1 MAISTNLIKSFQLS
15 ALTTALALAGCGG
28 GGGNDT
34 LPPPSNPGQ
43 SNGGTT
49 TPTTNVKDVDSITIT
64 KSFDTFILKQDEK
77 FTIIAN
83 ALKSGKPV
91 EGVIV
96 DATIPDPAT
105 SGIYV
110 ITPTP
115 ITTNANGEAA
125 IELQIKDLAKATAY
139 LKANSDKLSI
149 SVKPT
154 NTKQAITNG
163 TISLTGAAPSI
174 STEITNVIN
183 DARSLMLSPSNANF
197 KLEVGT
203 QITVSAFVADSKGG
217 ALKNVPVTF
226 DLSNL
231 PSLGIY
237 NLSGST
243 VNTDD
248 RGIATITL
256 QVMSLDKREDLKNG
270 FQVDAFID
278 RDIDLKASNRP
289 TFKGVDNLDTNSGS
303 VTAESLVNSIILTPN
318 VDSIPL
324 TTGSTFTLTVTT
336 NDKDNKPIGNAPIA
350 FTYPTLAE
358 YGLTVA
364 NSSATTNGSGQ
375 ATVTFTVNSLT
386 TAQKAKLIEGFTVN
400 ASSNGKFAQASLTAK
415 NETAESLVNSISL
428 TPSVDTI
435 SLAPNAQFSITAT
448 TLGKDGKPVSN
459 APVAFSYPTLADYG
473 LTIAN
478 SSTNTNGSGQAVMTF
493 AVNASLTTAQKAK
506 LAEGFTVNASS
517 NAKTATAVT
526 LKAIKVATVADIA
539 KVSFFTNKDLTTNT
553 GDIIN
558 VTAQVRDTNNV
569 SLANMPV
576 SFTLLDSATATGIT
590 NTTPQAITDA
600 NGEAVLTL
608 KVGTLTPDQK
618 YYLQT
623 SGLSFKATAGAI
635 TSSTVTLRTQEAIT
649 ANSVNTLLLTSD
661 SAIQLAVGS
670 KVKVTALAMDKN
682 GAVVP
687 NAQVSFKVP
696 TDSGLVNNTGAVVNT
711 NANGEAT
718 IEVEIKELAK
728 ATTALQ
734 NGLVVTAQS
743 GVSVGTTT
751 VRSATSN
758 ANTEAYKLFVSPSK
772 QTLTTANDS
781 STLTIRVTDVN
792 GGIKAGIPVQLQMVD
807 GIDKGLS
814 FNKTSQLTT
823 DANGL
828 VIVDL
833 VQSDIGLASKLDH
846 TGKIK
851 VIVNDGVYKQQEQE
865 LVFKITGTKVSNPTA
880 SKTSVNDSETV
891 ILSGKL
897 VTGQVVNG
905 VETPIANT
913 ELELFNSADPSTVLA
928 TISTDTVGQYTLNK
942 IVSELGSTDNNGKL
956 NLSLRVRDTAL
967 STYQVFNDIYTLTK
981 VNSANI
987 AMVVYN
993 TTSVIKGDEAINNE
1007 VSVTDSHA
1015 VTLNVPKAIITS
1027 ANFNNAVSPVIYV
1040 STTKGTLIQGTQTGT
1055 RIAVPVIIDSAGDWK
1070 AQLTI
1075 NSNVAGSATIKFET
1089 DKAIELKTDN
1099 VTFIS
1104 KDVRKLFLN
1113 PNISIVNTNGEAK
1126 ITATVK
1132 DGDDRPIRNAIVE
1145 FSLIKDASGGRISS
1159 SYALTDDSGLATIS
1173 YFSGKIPTQT
1183 NGVTIRSTVKN
1194 VRIGNTNELVIS
1206 PQTTDTSL
1214 TVQNQASYIGV
1225 SLADKLDA
1233 TLNDPVYY
1241 FRDGSLYVVNSLGK
1255 PAVNQPVSIA
1265 ISPDYYRGG
1274 EFTVLTNSSGTQYW
1288 ALQYYR
1294 NFTDSSL
1301 MKIDTTSLRYA
1312 TNLDEITC
1320 QSEDINNNGILDISE
1335 DVNNN
1340 GILDISEDVNNNGIL
1355 DISEDV
1361 NNNGKLD
1368 PFNPVT
1374 LLSRD
1379 GTPVAL
1385 SGDGTATLV
1394 TDNTGKLDF
1403 KLRYPKDTASWFTA
1417 KLTVSTKVDGT
1428 ESRNQLQRIEF
1439 PVLVSDVTDFTIRP
1453 NWKSPFAYANV
1464 IKINN
1469 DGKCVAPLP

>member
-49 TPTTNVKDVDSITIT
+49 TPTTNVKDVDSMTIT
-64 KSFDTFILKQDEK
+64 KSFNTFILKQDEK

-96 DATIPDPAT
+96 DAIIPDPAT

-139 LKANSDKLSI
+139 LKASSDKLSI

-154 NTKQAITNG
+154 NSKQAIPNG
-163 TISLTGAAPSI
+163 TISLTGAAPATS
-174 STEITNVIN
+174 SEITNVIN

-217 ALKNVPVTF
+217 ALKNIPVTF

-289 TFKGVDNLDTNSGS
+289 TFKGVDNLDTNTGS

-324 TTGSTFTLTVTT
+324 AIGSTFTLTVTT
-336 NDKDNKPIGNAPIA
+336 NDKDNKPISNAPIA

-478 SSTNTNGSGQAVMTF
+478 SSTNTNDSGQAVMTF

-539 KVSFFTNKDLTTNT
+539 KVSLVTNKNTLTTNT
-553 GDIIN
+553 GDTIN
-558 VTAQVRDTNNV
+558 VTAQVRDANNV
-569 SLANMPV
+569 GLANMPV
-576 SFTLLDSATATGIT
+576 SFTLLDETTATGIT
-590 NTTPQAITDA
+590 NTTPLQATTNAD
-600 NGEAVLTL
+600 GEAVLTL
-608 KVGTLTPDQK
+608 KVGALTPDQK

-670 KVKVTALAMDKN
+670 KVKVTALAIDKN
-682 GAVVP
+682 GAVVT

-718 IEVEIKELAK
+718 IEVEIKDIAK

-758 ANTEAYKLFVSPSK
+758 ANTQAYKLFVSPSK
-772 QTLTTANDS
+772 TILRTATDT
-781 STLTIRVTDVN
+781 STLGIKVTDTN
-792 GGIKAGIPVQLQMVD
+792 GGIKAGVPVQLQILE
-807 GIDKGLS
+807 GIDKGITFSKASNLV
-814 FNKTSQLTT
+814 T
-823 DANGL
+823 DANGF
-828 VIVDL
+828 VQVDL
-833 VQSDIGLASKLDH
+833 VQSDIGLVSKLDH
-846 TGKIK
+846 SAKVR
-851 VIVNDGVYKQQEQE
+851 VIVNDGVYQQTEQTIDFT
-865 LVFKITGTKVSNPTA
+865 VTGTSIKDGFISKSVITDSLTDTITVSGVA
-880 SKTSVNDSETV
+880 VD
-891 ILSGKL
+891 G
-897 VTGQVVNG
+897 NG
-905 VETPIANT
+905 RPIANQSIQ
-913 ELELFNSADPSTVLA
+913 LLKDGAALTVPMVN
-928 TISTDTVGQYTLNK
+928 TD
-942 IVSELGSTDNNGKL
+942 SNGKFTFTVNSQQL
-956 NLSLRVRDTAL
+956 GAATDSTFDLQARITNANATLTSQPFSLG
-967 STYQVFNDIYTLTK
+967 TLTK
-981 VNSANI
+981 VTATNLSLKVSQN
-987 AMVVYN
+987 N
-993 TTSVIKGDEAINNE
+993 QTAINNE
-1007 VSVTDSHA
+1007 IKVETPTTVTVDLPSTVA
-1015 VTLNVPKAIITS
+1015 DGTII
-1027 ANFNNAVSPVIYV
+1027 YL
-1040 STTKGTLIQGTQTGT
+1040 TTNKGTLG
-1055 RIAVPVIIDSAGDWK
+1055 
-1070 AQLTI
+1070 
-1075 NSNVAGSATIKFET
+1075 
-1089 DKAIELKTDN
+1089 
-1099 VTFIS
+1099 
-1104 KDVRKLFLN
+1104 
-1113 PNISIVNTNGEAK
+1113 TNGETRVSVAAQNGQAVFNNIQSKSPGVATLTVEYNGAK
-1126 ITATVK
+1126 QLEQDITYITDKVAKLLVQVTNTTVSVNGETK
-1132 DGDDRPIRNAIVE
+1132 VIASVRDINDAPVKNALVE
-1145 FSLIKDASGGRISS
+1145 FSTVEDASSGKLSSGTALTDASGN
-1159 SYALTDDSGLATIS
+1159 AVVS
-1173 YFSGKIPTQT
+1173 YFAGKNATPV
-1183 NGVTIRSTVKN
+1183 NGVKISTAVKS
-1194 VRIGNTNELVIS
+1194 VKLGNSYLPVTGVQ
-1206 PQTTDTSL
+1206 PQTTTF
-1214 TVQNQASYIGV
+1214 TVQNLSAWIGFAF
-1225 SLADKLDA
+1225 ADKVAPTAD
-1233 TLNDPVYY
+1233 NIYY
-1241 FRDGSLYVVNSLGK
+1241 IRAGSIFINNSIGQ
-1255 PAVNQPVSIA
+1255 PAVNQEVSISIVPKTYGVGLWKFIAKVPGVAA
-1265 ISPDYYRGG
+1265 IPEVKDPTTGAITTVGKDAIPEQPAKWIRQSFMGGSTINGFFSCLSEDFNKNATLDSGEDYNGDG
-1274 EFTVLTNSSGTQYW
+1274 WLTPINPITVLAPNGTQI
-1288 ALQYYR
+1288 LSTQTVK
-1294 NFTDSSL
+1294 TD
-1301 MKIDTTSLRYA
+1301 A
-1312 TNLDEITC
+1312 
-1320 QSEDINNNGILDISE
+1320 
-1335 DVNNN
+1335 
-1340 GILDISEDVNNNGIL
+1340 
-1355 DISEDV
+1355 
-1361 NNNGKLD
+1361 
-1368 PFNPVT
+1368 
-1374 LLSRD
+1374 
-1379 GTPVAL
+1379 
-1385 SGDGTATLV
+1385 
-1394 TDNTGKLDF
+1394 TGKLDF
-1403 KLRYPKDTASWFTA
+1403 SIRYAKEYAQWLTA
-1417 KLTVSTKVDGT
+1417 TVRVTTKVDG
-1428 ESRNQLQRIEF
+1428 SEF
-1439 PVLVSDVTDFTIRP
+1439 SQERDISLPVLDDDVITEDNKGIRP
-1453 NWKSPFAYANV
+1453 NTISPFGTLVSSTMLPYCSFSAN
-1464 IKINN
+1464 N
-1469 DGKCVAPLP
+1469 

>member
-34 LPPPSNPGQ
+34 LPPPSKPGQ
-43 SNGGTT
+43 SNGDTT
-49 TPTTNVKDVDSITIT
+49 TPTTNVKDVDSMTIT

-96 DATIPDPAT
+96 DAIIPDPAT

-154 NTKQAITNG
+154 NSKQAITNG
-163 TISLTGAAPSI
+163 TISLTGAAPAT

-203 QITVSAFVADSKGG
+203 QITVSAFVTDSKGG

-289 TFKGVDNLDTNSGS
+289 TFKGVDNLDTNTGS

-324 TTGSTFTLTVTT
+324 TIGSTFTLTVTT

-435 SLAPNAQFSITAT
+435 SLTPNAQFSVTAT
-448 TLGKDGKPVSN
+448 TLGKDGKPVTN

-539 KVSFFTNKDLTTNT
+539 EVSLVTNVTSLTTNV
-553 GDIIN
+553 GDTIN
-558 VTAQVRDTNNV
+558 VTAQVRDANNV

-576 SFTLLDSATATGIT
+576 SFTLLDAAAATGIT
-590 NTTPQAITDA
+590 NTTPLQVTTNA

-608 KVGTLTPDQK
+608 KVGALTPDQK

-635 TSSTVTLRTQEAIT
+635 TSSTVTLRTQGAIT

-661 SAIQLAVGS
+661 SAIQLAFGS

-758 ANTEAYKLFVSPSK
+758 ANTPAYQFFVNKSK
-772 QTLTTANDS
+772 DSLTTGSDEM
-781 STLTIRVTDVN
+781 TLTIHVTDTK
-792 GGIKAGIPVQLQMVD
+792 GGIKANVPVYLQILDNGVSY
-807 GIDKGLS
+807 GLS
-814 FNKTSQLTT
+814 FDKTSSLTT
-823 DANGL
+823 DSSGNVVVTL
-828 VIVDL
+828 K
-833 VQSDIGLASKLDH
+833 QSDIGLLSRLNHDAKV
-846 TGKIK
+846 K
-851 VIVNDGVYKQQEQE
+851 VIVNDGNYQAEEQT
-865 LVFKITGTKVSNPTA
+865 LDIAVSGTVIQNATASQTSVLPTDNVTLTGTLLDGTQKA
-880 SKTSVNDSETV
+880 
-891 ILSGKL
+891 
-897 VTGQVVNG
+897 
-905 VETPIANT
+905 IANT
-913 ELELFNSADPSTVLA
+913 TIELFNENDPTTVVATAVTNAAGTYSITKTVSQLGADVGSKINLA
-928 TISTDTVGQYTLNK
+928 VR
-942 IVSELGSTDNNGKL
+942 VSNQANPAS
-956 NLSLRVRDTAL
+956 
-967 STYQVFNDIYTLTK
+967 YQVFSNLYTLTK
-981 VNSANI
+981 LTP
-987 AMVVYN
+987 N
-993 TTSVIKGDEAINNE
+993 TTTITVSQNGGNTVGNEAL
-1007 VSVTDSHA
+1007 VDQPYT
-1015 VTLNVPKAIITS
+1015 ITV
-1027 ANFNNAVSPVIYV
+1027 NAPTVADNTKVYL
-1040 STTKGTLIQGTQTGT
+1040 STTKGQLTVSGQTGT
-1055 RIAVPVIIDSAGDWK
+1055 RIPAVVTGGK
-1070 AQLTI
+1070 AVFSITSGTPGNAVLTVEDEQAKPLL
-1075 NSNVAGSATIKFET
+1075 S
-1089 DKAIELKTDN
+1089 DN
-1099 VTFIS
+1099 ISFIS
-1104 KDVRKLFLN
+1104 RNVDKFFLN
-1113 PNISIVNTNGEAK
+1113 SDITIVNTNGEAK
-1126 ITATVK
+1126 VTATVK
-1132 DGDDRPIRNAIVE
+1132 DSLDRPIKNAIVE
-1145 FSLIKDASGGRISS
+1145 FSLVKDASGGRISNA
-1159 SYALTDDSGLATIS
+1159 YVLTDETGLATIR
-1173 YFSGKIPTQT
+1173 YYAGKVPTAVDAVQ
-1183 NGVTIRSTVKN
+1183 IKSDVKA
-1194 VRIGNTNELVIS
+1194 VRVGNTDMLINS
-1206 PQTTDTSL
+1206 PKTATKTL
-1214 TVQNQASYIGV
+1214 TVQNQAASIGV
-1225 SLADKLDA
+1225 SFSDKVASSD
-1233 TLNDPVYY
+1233 DQVYY
-1241 FRDGSLYVVNSLGK
+1241 IMNGSIYVVNSTGK
-1255 PAVNQPVSIA
+1255 PVVNQPVSVSVI
-1265 ISPDYYRGG
+1265 PDYYRGG
-1274 EFTVLTNSSGTQYW
+1274 EFYAARDASGNAVAW
-1288 ALQYYR
+1288 GMRAYR
-1294 NFTDSSL
+1294 DFSKTL
-1301 MKIDTTSLRYA
+1301 GIIPTKIED
-1312 TNLDEITC
+1312 ITC
-1320 QSEDINNNGILDISE
+1320 RAEDLNLNNILDGGE
-1335 DVNNN
+1335 DTNT
-1340 GILDISEDVNNNGIL
+1340 
-1355 DISEDV
+1355 
-1361 NNNGKLD
+1361 NGKLD
-1368 PFNPVT
+1368 PFNPVAI
-1374 LLSRD
+1374 LGGD
-1379 GTPVAL
+1379 GSVLTQ
-1385 SGDGTATLV
+1385 DGTATLT
-1394 TDNTGKLDF
+1394 TDATGKLDI
-1403 KLRYPKDTASWFTA
+1403 KLRYAKDTANWFTA
-1417 KLTVSTKVDGT
+1417 NVRVTTKVDGT
-1428 ESRNQLQRIEF
+1428 EYVQQRSKFEF
-1439 PVLVSDVTDFTIRP
+1439 PVLVTDITDFTIRP
-1453 NWKSPFAYANV
+1453 NWRSPFADGAVINPIDSGSGYNV
-1464 IKINN
+1464 CLTPYK
-1469 DGKCVAPLP
+1469 

>member
-34 LPPPSNPGQ
+34 LPPPSKPGQ
-43 SNGGTT
+43 SNGDTT
-49 TPTTNVKDVDSITIT
+49 TPTTNVKDVDSMTIT

-96 DATIPDPAT
+96 DAIIPDPAT

-154 NTKQAITNG
+154 NSKQAITNG
-163 TISLTGAAPSI
+163 TISLTGAAPAT

-203 QITVSAFVADSKGG
+203 QITVSAFVTDSKGG

-289 TFKGVDNLDTNSGS
+289 TFKGVDNLDTNTGS

-324 TTGSTFTLTVTT
+324 TIGSTFTLTVTT

-435 SLAPNAQFSITAT
+435 SLTPNAQFSVTAT
-448 TLGKDGKPVSN
+448 TLGKDGKPVTN

-539 KVSFFTNKDLTTNT
+539 EVSLVTNVTSLTTNV
-553 GDIIN
+553 GDTIN
-558 VTAQVRDTNNV
+558 VTAQVRDANNV

-576 SFTLLDSATATGIT
+576 SFTLLDAAAATGIT
-590 NTTPQAITDA
+590 NTTPLQATTNA

-608 KVGTLTPDQK
+608 KVGALTPDQK

-649 ANSVNTLLLTSD
+649 ANSVNSLLLTSD

-670 KVKVTALAMDKN
+670 KVKVTALAIDKN

-718 IEVEIKELAK
+718 IEVEIKDLAK

-758 ANTEAYKLFVSPSK
+758 ANTPAYQFFVNKSK
-772 QTLTTANDS
+772 DSLTTGSDEM
-781 STLTIRVTDVN
+781 TLTIHVTDTK
-792 GGIKAGIPVQLQMVD
+792 GGIKADVPVYLQILDNGVSY
-807 GIDKGLS
+807 GLS
-814 FNKTSQLTT
+814 FDKTSSLTT
-823 DANGL
+823 DSSGNVVVTL
-828 VIVDL
+828 K
-833 VQSDIGLASKLDH
+833 QSDIGLLSKLNHDA
-846 TGKIK
+846 KVK
-851 VIVNDGVYKQQEQE
+851 VIVNDGNYQAKEQT
-865 LVFKITGTKVSNPTA
+865 LDIAVSGTVIQNATASQTSVLPTDNVTLTGTLLDGTQKA
-880 SKTSVNDSETV
+880 
-891 ILSGKL
+891 
-897 VTGQVVNG
+897 
-905 VETPIANT
+905 IANT
-913 ELELFNSADPSTVLA
+913 TIELFNENDPTTVIATAVTNAAGAYNVTKAVSQLGADVGSKINLA
-928 TISTDTVGQYTLNK
+928 
-942 IVSELGSTDNNGKL
+942 
-956 NLSLRVRDTAL
+956 VRA
-967 STYQVFNDIYTLTK
+967 SNQASPASYQVFSNLYTLTK
-981 VNSANI
+981 LTP
-987 AMVVYN
+987 N
-993 TTSVIKGDEAINNE
+993 TTTITVSQNGGNTVGNEAL
-1007 VSVTDSHA
+1007 VDQPYT
-1015 VTLNVPKAIITS
+1015 ITV
-1027 ANFNNAVSPVIYV
+1027 NAPTVADNTKVYL
-1040 STTKGTLIQGTQTGT
+1040 STTKGQLTVSGQTGT
-1055 RIAVPVIIDSAGDWK
+1055 RIPAVVTGGK
-1070 AQLTI
+1070 AVFSITSGTPGNAVLTVEDEQAKPLL
-1075 NSNVAGSATIKFET
+1075 S
-1089 DKAIELKTDN
+1089 DN
-1099 VTFIS
+1099 ISFIS
-1104 KDVRKLFLN
+1104 RNVDKFFLN
-1113 PNISIVNTNGEAK
+1113 SDITIVNTNGEAK
-1126 ITATVK
+1126 VTATVK
-1132 DGDDRPIRNAIVE
+1132 DSLDRPIKNAIVE
-1145 FSLIKDASGGRISS
+1145 FSLVKDASGGRISNA
-1159 SYALTDDSGLATIS
+1159 YVLTDETGLATIR
-1173 YFSGKIPTQT
+1173 YYAGKVPTAVDAVQ
-1183 NGVTIRSTVKN
+1183 IKSDVKA
-1194 VRIGNTNELVIS
+1194 VRVGNTDMLINS
-1206 PQTTDTSL
+1206 PKTATKTL
-1214 TVQNQASYIGV
+1214 TVQNQAASIGV
-1225 SLADKLDA
+1225 SFSDKVASSD
-1233 TLNDPVYY
+1233 DQVYY
-1241 FRDGSLYVVNSLGK
+1241 IMNGSIYVVNSTGK
-1255 PAVNQPVSIA
+1255 PVVNQPVSVSVI
-1265 ISPDYYRGG
+1265 PDYYRGG
-1274 EFTVLTNSSGTQYW
+1274 EFYAATDASGNAVAW
-1288 ALQYYR
+1288 GMRAYR
-1294 NFTDSSL
+1294 DFSKTL
-1301 MKIDTTSLRYA
+1301 GIIPTKIED
-1312 TNLDEITC
+1312 ITC
-1320 QSEDINNNGILDISE
+1320 RAEDLNLNNILDGGE
-1335 DVNNN
+1335 DTNT
-1340 GILDISEDVNNNGIL
+1340 
-1355 DISEDV
+1355 
-1361 NNNGKLD
+1361 NGKLD
-1368 PFNPVT
+1368 PFNPVAI
-1374 LLSRD
+1374 LGGD
-1379 GTPVAL
+1379 GSVLTQ
-1385 SGDGTATLV
+1385 DGTATLT
-1394 TDNTGKLDF
+1394 TDATGKLDI
-1403 KLRYPKDTASWFTA
+1403 KLRYAKDTANWFTA
-1417 KLTVSTKVDGT
+1417 NVRVTTKVDGT
-1428 ESRNQLQRIEF
+1428 EYVQQRSKFEF
-1439 PVLVSDVTDFTIRP
+1439 PVLVTDITDFTIRP
-1453 NWKSPFAYANV
+1453 NWRSPFADGAVINPIDSGSGYNV
-1464 IKINN
+1464 CLTPYK
-1469 DGKCVAPLP
+1469 

>member
-34 LPPPSNPGQ
+34 LPPPSKPGQ
-43 SNGGTT
+43 SNGDTT
-49 TPTTNVKDVDSITIT
+49 TPTTNVKDVDSMTIT
-64 KSFDTFILKQDEK
+64 KSFNTFILKQDEK

-96 DATIPDPAT
+96 DAIIPDPAT

-154 NTKQAITNG
+154 NSKQAIPNG
-163 TISLTGAAPSI
+163 TISLTGAAPATS
-174 STEITNVIN
+174 SEITNVIN

-289 TFKGVDNLDTNSGS
+289 TFKGVDNLDTNTGS

-324 TTGSTFTLTVTT
+324 AIGSTFTLTVTT
-336 NDKDNKPIGNAPIA
+336 NDKDNKPISNAPIA

-473 LTIAN
+473 LTIAR
-478 SSTNTNGSGQAVMTF
+478 SSPNTNDSGQAVMTF

-539 KVSFFTNKDLTTNT
+539 KVSLVTNKNTLTTNT
-553 GDIIN
+553 GDTIN
-558 VTAQVRDTNNV
+558 VTAQVRDANNV
-569 SLANMPV
+569 GLANMPV
-576 SFTLLDSATATGIT
+576 SFTLLDAAAATGIT
-590 NTTPQAITDA
+590 NTTPLQATTNAD
-600 NGEAVLTL
+600 GEAVLTL
-608 KVGTLTPDQK
+608 KVGALTPDQK

-661 SAIQLAVGS
+661 SAVQLALGS
-670 KVKVTALAMDKN
+670 KVKVTALAIDKN

-711 NANGEAT
+711 NANGEAI
-718 IEVEIKELAK
+718 IEVEIKDIAK

-751 VRSATSN
+751 VRGASSN
-758 ANTEAYKLFVSPSK
+758 ANTQAYNVFVSQSK
-772 QTLTTANDS
+772 SEMKTSVDKN
-781 STLTIRVTDVN
+781 TLTIRVTDIN
-792 GGIKAGIPVQLQMVD
+792 GGIKPNVPVYLQLLND
-807 GIDKGLS
+807 GTKYGLS
-814 FNKTSQLTT
+814 FDKLSQLITDDKGIVEVNLVQSNVGLISQLDHTADIKIIINDGIYRAEEQTLSIPIKGTNVQDVLSTTTLIDSTKDIPFNVSGRLIDGNGLAIINTPVELLNHSIPTGLTATTNAFGQFTYIGILPKNLTASEGTYNLSARVSTNGITQTFDLLKLVNSTSKDPSYVYENNTTKDLEVNKSQKVTVTLPKSTANSTVYVSSSKGLLSTTPIIDINSPSLASRIPVVTNSNKQAVFYVISNATGVGTLTTEYTDTDTTTIPTNETVSDNITFVSINPTKLTLQSVNTFLRTEGSTDIIATVKDDKDAPVKNAIVTFNNNTDASGGKLSNSIAMT
-823 DANGL
+823 DANGQAKVTYTAGATPTPSNG
-828 VIVDL
+828 VIINATVK
-833 VQSDIGLASKLDH
+833 SI
-846 TGKIK
+846 KI
-851 VIVNDGVYKQQEQE
+851 
-865 LVFKITGTKVSNPTA
+865 
-880 SKTSVNDSETV
+880 
-891 ILSGKL
+891 
-897 VTGQVVNG
+897 NG
-905 VETPIANT
+905 VE
-913 ELELFNSADPSTVLA
+913 
-928 TISTDTVGQYTLNK
+928 DTSRQF
-942 IVSELGSTDNNGKL
+942 
-956 NLSLRVRDTAL
+956 NLSS
-967 STYQVFNDIYTLTK
+967 STN
-981 VNSANI
+981 
-987 AMVVYN
+987 
-993 TTSVIKGDEAINNE
+993 
-1007 VSVTDSHA
+1007 
-1015 VTLNVPKAIITS
+1015 
-1027 ANFNNAVSPVIYV
+1027 
-1040 STTKGTLIQGTQTGT
+1040 
-1055 RIAVPVIIDSAGDWK
+1055 
-1070 AQLTI
+1070 
-1075 NSNVAGSATIKFET
+1075 
-1089 DKAIELKTDN
+1089 
-1099 VTFIS
+1099 
-1104 KDVRKLFLN
+1104 
-1113 PNISIVNTNGEAK
+1113 
-1126 ITATVK
+1126 
-1132 DGDDRPIRNAIVE
+1132 
-1145 FSLIKDASGGRISS
+1145 
-1159 SYALTDDSGLATIS
+1159 
-1173 YFSGKIPTQT
+1173 
-1183 NGVTIRSTVKN
+1183 
-1194 VRIGNTNELVIS
+1194 
-1206 PQTTDTSL
+1206 L
-1214 TVQNQASYIGV
+1214 TVQTNASYIGIAF
-1225 SLADKLDA
+1225 SDKILTSDSN
-1233 TLNDPVYY
+1233 TDPSVYQVYY
-1241 FRDGSLYVVNSLGK
+1241 EKYGSIFVTNSLGQ
-1255 PAVNQPVSIA
+1255 PAVNQPVSLSFI
-1265 ISPDYYRGG
+1265 P
-1274 EFTVLTNSSGTQYW
+1274 TQYYKGYW
-1288 ALQYYR
+1288 TVVTNAQGEKSWGINHYLSASLNPNTNLVEYPTTITKIIYPNGYSYPSQSITLSNIQNGQVTCASEDKNTNNFLDIGEDINGNNSLDPR
-1294 NFTDSSL
+1294 NPLIILSRTNQVLVNNQTLMTDSS
-1301 MKIDTTSLRYA
+1301 
-1312 TNLDEITC
+1312 
-1320 QSEDINNNGILDISE
+1320 
-1335 DVNNN
+1335 
-1340 GILDISEDVNNNGIL
+1340 
-1355 DISEDV
+1355 
-1361 NNNGKLD
+1361 
-1368 PFNPVT
+1368 
-1374 LLSRD
+1374 
-1379 GTPVAL
+1379 
-1385 SGDGTATLV
+1385 
-1394 TDNTGKLDF
+1394 GKLDF
-1403 KLRYPKDTASWFTA
+1403 KIRYPKEYAQWFSGNFAVT
-1417 KLTVSTKVDGT
+1417 TKVDG
-1428 ESRNQLQRIEF
+1428 SNFAQQRFIEDF
-1439 PVLVSDVTDFTIRP
+1439 PALANDVEFGPPAIRP
-1453 NWKSPFAYANV
+1453 NWTSPYGQVGIAKGDTLMNIWGNQYDATQDDCSS
-1464 IKINN
+1464 KY
-1469 DGKCVAPLP
+1469 

>member
-34 LPPPSNPGQ
+34 LPPPSKPGQ
-43 SNGGTT
+43 SNGDTT
-49 TPTTNVKDVDSITIT
+49 TPTTNVKDVDSMTIT
-64 KSFDTFILKQDEK
+64 KSFNTFILKQDEK

-96 DATIPDPAT
+96 DAIIPDPAT

-154 NTKQAITNG
+154 NSKQAITNG
-163 TISLTGAAPSI
+163 TISLTGAAPAT

-226 DLSNL
+226 DLPDL

-270 FQVDAFID
+270 FQVNAFID

-289 TFKGVDNLDTNSGS
+289 TFKGVDNLDTNTGS

-324 TTGSTFTLTVTT
+324 TIGSTFTLTVTT
-336 NDKDNKPIGNAPIA
+336 NDKDNKPISNAPIA

-375 ATVTFTVNSLT
+375 ATVIFTVNSLT

-435 SLAPNAQFSITAT
+435 SLTPNAQFSITAT

-473 LTIAN
+473 LTIA
-478 SSTNTNGSGQAVMTF
+478 SSSPNTNGSGQAVMTF

-526 LKAIKVATVADIA
+526 LKSIKVATVADIA

-553 GDIIN
+553 GDTIN
-558 VTAQVRDTNNV
+558 ITAQVRDANNV

-576 SFTLLDSATATGIT
+576 SFTLLDAAAATGIT
-590 NTTPQAITDA
+590 NTTPLQATTNA

-608 KVGTLTPDQK
+608 KVGALTPDQK

-649 ANSVNTLLLTSD
+649 ANSVNSLLLTSD

-670 KVKVTALAMDKN
+670 KVKVTALAIDKN
-682 GAVVP
+682 GAIVP

-718 IEVEIKELAK
+718 IEVEIKDLAK

-758 ANTEAYKLFVSPSK
+758 ANTPAYQFFVNKSK
-772 QTLTTANDS
+772 DSLTTGSDEM
-781 STLTIRVTDVN
+781 TLTIHVTDTK
-792 GGIKAGIPVQLQMVD
+792 GGIKANVPVYLQILDNGVSY
-807 GIDKGLS
+807 GLS
-814 FNKTSQLTT
+814 FDKTSSLTT
-823 DANGL
+823 DSSGNVVVTL
-828 VIVDL
+828 K
-833 VQSDIGLASKLDH
+833 QSDIGLLSRLNHDAKV
-846 TGKIK
+846 K
-851 VIVNDGVYKQQEQE
+851 VIVNDGNYQAEEQT
-865 LVFKITGTKVSNPTA
+865 LDIAVSGTVIQNATASQTSVLPTDNVTLTGTLLDGTQKA
-880 SKTSVNDSETV
+880 
-891 ILSGKL
+891 
-897 VTGQVVNG
+897 
-905 VETPIANT
+905 IANT
-913 ELELFNSADPSTVLA
+913 TIELFNKDDPTTVIETAVTNAAGTYSVTKTVSQLGADASGKINLA
-928 TISTDTVGQYTLNK
+928 VR
-942 IVSELGSTDNNGKL
+942 VSNQANPAS
-956 NLSLRVRDTAL
+956 
-967 STYQVFNDIYTLTK
+967 YQVFSNLYTLTK
-981 VNSANI
+981 LTP
-987 AMVVYN
+987 N
-993 TTSVIKGDEAINNE
+993 TTTITVSQNGINTVDNEALVDQPYTITVN
-1007 VSVTDSHA
+1007 T
-1015 VTLNVPKAIITS
+1015 PKVAGITK
-1027 ANFNNAVSPVIYV
+1027 VYL
-1040 STTKGTLIQGTQTGT
+1040 STTKGQLTVGSQTGT
-1055 RIAVPVIIDSAGDWK
+1055 RISADVSDGKAVFN
-1070 AQLTI
+1070 LTSGVPG
-1075 NSNVAGSATIKFET
+1075 NAVLTVEDEQAKPLLS
-1089 DKAIELKTDN
+1089 DN
-1099 VTFIS
+1099 ISFIS
-1104 KDVRKLFLN
+1104 RNVDKFFLN
-1113 PNISIVNTNGEAK
+1113 SDITIVNTNGEAK
-1126 ITATVK
+1126 VTATVK
-1132 DGDDRPIRNAIVE
+1132 DSLDRPIKNAIVE
-1145 FSLIKDASGGRISS
+1145 FSLVKDASGGRISNA
-1159 SYALTDDSGLATIS
+1159 YVLTDETGLATIR
-1173 YFSGKIPTQT
+1173 YYAGKVPTAVDAVQ
-1183 NGVTIRSTVKN
+1183 IKSDVKA
-1194 VRIGNTNELVIS
+1194 VRVGNTDMLINS
-1206 PQTTDTSL
+1206 PKTAIKTL
-1214 TVQNQASYIGV
+1214 TVQNQAASIGV
-1225 SLADKLDA
+1225 SFSDKVASSD
-1233 TLNDPVYY
+1233 DEVYY
-1241 FRDGSLYVVNSLGK
+1241 IMNGSIYVVNSTGK
-1255 PAVNQPVSIA
+1255 PVVNQPVSVSVI
-1265 ISPDYYRGG
+1265 PDYYRGG
-1274 EFTVLTNSSGTQYW
+1274 EFYAARDASGNAVAW
-1288 ALQYYR
+1288 GMRAYR
-1294 NFTDSSL
+1294 DFSKTL
-1301 MKIDTTSLRYA
+1301 GIIPTKI
-1312 TNLDEITC
+1312 
-1320 QSEDINNNGILDISE
+1320 EDIICRAEDLNLNNILDVGE
-1335 DVNNN
+1335 DTNT
-1340 GILDISEDVNNNGIL
+1340 
-1355 DISEDV
+1355 
-1361 NNNGKLD
+1361 NGKLD
-1368 PFNPVT
+1368 PFNPVAI
-1374 LLSRD
+1374 LGGD
-1379 GTPVAL
+1379 GSVLTQ
-1385 SGDGTATLV
+1385 DGTATLT
-1394 TDNTGKLDF
+1394 TDATGKLDI
-1403 KLRYPKDTASWFTA
+1403 KLRYAKDTANWFTA
-1417 KLTVSTKVDGT
+1417 NVRVTTKVDGT
-1428 ESRNQLQRIEF
+1428 EYVQQRSKFEF
-1439 PVLVSDVTDFTIRP
+1439 PVLVTDITDFTIRP
-1453 NWKSPFAYANV
+1453 NWRSPFADGAVINPIDSGSGYNV
-1464 IKINN
+1464 CLTPYK
-1469 DGKCVAPLP
+1469 

>member
-154 NTKQAITNG
+154 NSKQAITNG
-163 TISLTGAAPSI
+163 TISLTGAAPAT

-448 TLGKDGKPVSN
+448 TLGKDGRPVSN

-473 LTIAN
+473 LTIA
-478 SSTNTNGSGQAVMTF
+478 SSSPNTNGSGQAVMTF

-517 NAKTATAVT
+517 NDKTATAVT
-526 LKAIKVATVADIA
+526 LKSIKVATVADIA
-539 KVSFFTNKDLTTNT
+539 KVNLVTDKDTLTTNT
-553 GDIIN
+553 GDTIN

-590 NTTPQAITDA
+590 NTTPLQATTDA
-600 NGEAVLTL
+600 NGEAVLTF
-608 KVGTLTPDQK
+608 KVGALTPDQK

-635 TSSTVTLRTQEAIT
+635 TSSTVTLRTQGAIT

-661 SAIQLAVGS
+661 SAIQLAFGS

-711 NANGEAT
+711 NANGEAI
-718 IEVEIKELAK
+718 IEVEIKDLAK

-758 ANTEAYKLFVSPSK
+758 ANTPAYQFFVNKSK
-772 QTLTTANDS
+772 DSLTTGSDEM
-781 STLTIRVTDVN
+781 TLTIHVTDTK
-792 GGIKAGIPVQLQMVD
+792 GGIKANVPVYLQILDNGVSY
-807 GIDKGLS
+807 GLS
-814 FNKTSQLTT
+814 FDKTSSLTT
-823 DANGL
+823 DSSGNVVVTL
-828 VIVDL
+828 K
-833 VQSDIGLASKLDH
+833 QSDIGLLSRLNHDAKV
-846 TGKIK
+846 K
-851 VIVNDGVYKQQEQE
+851 VIVNDGNYQAEEQT
-865 LVFKITGTKVSNPTA
+865 LDIAVSGTVIQNATASQTSVLPTDNVTLTGTLLDGTQKA
-880 SKTSVNDSETV
+880 
-891 ILSGKL
+891 
-897 VTGQVVNG
+897 
-905 VETPIANT
+905 IANT
-913 ELELFNSADPSTVLA
+913 TIELFNENDPTTVVATAVTNAAGTYSITKTVSQLGADVGSKINLA
-928 TISTDTVGQYTLNK
+928 VR
-942 IVSELGSTDNNGKL
+942 VSNQANPAS
-956 NLSLRVRDTAL
+956 
-967 STYQVFNDIYTLTK
+967 YQVFSNLYTLTK
-981 VNSANI
+981 LTP
-987 AMVVYN
+987 N
-993 TTSVIKGDEAINNE
+993 TTTITVSQNGVNTVSNEALVDQPYTITVN
-1007 VSVTDSHA
+1007 T
-1015 VTLNVPKAIITS
+1015 PKVAGITK
-1027 ANFNNAVSPVIYV
+1027 VYL
-1040 STTKGTLIQGTQTGT
+1040 STTKGQLTVGSQTGT
-1055 RIAVPVIIDSAGDWK
+1055 RISADVTGGKAVFS
-1070 AQLTI
+1070 LTSGTPG
-1075 NSNVAGSATIKFET
+1075 NAVLTVEDEQGKPLLS
-1089 DKAIELKTDN
+1089 DN
-1099 VTFIS
+1099 ISFIS
-1104 KDVRKLFLN
+1104 RDVQKFFLN
-1113 PNISIVNTNGEAK
+1113 SDITIVNTNGEAK
-1126 ITATVK
+1126 VTATVK
-1132 DGDDRPIRNAIVE
+1132 DSLDRPIKNAIVE
-1145 FSLIKDASGGRISS
+1145 FSLVKDASGGRISNA
-1159 SYALTDDSGLATIS
+1159 YVLTDETGLATIR
-1173 YFSGKIPTQT
+1173 YYAGKVPTAVDAVQ
-1183 NGVTIRSTVKN
+1183 IKSDVKA
-1194 VRIGNTNELVIS
+1194 VRVGNTDMLINS
-1206 PQTTDTSL
+1206 PKTATKTL
-1214 TVQNQASYIGV
+1214 TVQNQAASIGV
-1225 SLADKLDA
+1225 SFSDKVASSD
-1233 TLNDPVYY
+1233 DQVYY
-1241 FRDGSLYVVNSLGK
+1241 IMNGSIYVVNSTGK
-1255 PAVNQPVSIA
+1255 PVVNQPVSVSVI
-1265 ISPDYYRGG
+1265 PDYYRGG
-1274 EFTVLTNSSGTQYW
+1274 EFYAATDASGNAVAW
-1288 ALQYYR
+1288 GMRAYR
-1294 NFTDSSL
+1294 DFSKTL
-1301 MKIDTTSLRYA
+1301 GIIPTKIED
-1312 TNLDEITC
+1312 ITC
-1320 QSEDINNNGILDISE
+1320 RAEDLNLNNILDGGE
-1335 DVNNN
+1335 DTNT
-1340 GILDISEDVNNNGIL
+1340 
-1355 DISEDV
+1355 
-1361 NNNGKLD
+1361 NGKLD
-1368 PFNPVT
+1368 PFNPVAI
-1374 LLSRD
+1374 LGGD
-1379 GTPVAL
+1379 GSVLTQ
-1385 SGDGTATLV
+1385 DGTATLT
-1394 TDNTGKLDF
+1394 TDATGKLDI
-1403 KLRYPKDTASWFTA
+1403 KLRYAKDTANWFTA
-1417 KLTVSTKVDGT
+1417 NVRVTTKVDGT
-1428 ESRNQLQRIEF
+1428 EYVQQRSKFEF
-1439 PVLVSDVTDFTIRP
+1439 PVLVTDITDFTIRP
-1453 NWKSPFAYANV
+1453 NWRSPFADGAVINPIDSGSGYNV
-1464 IKINN
+1464 CLTPYK
-1469 DGKCVAPLP
+1469 

>member
-34 LPPPSNPGQ
+34 LPPPSKPGQ
-43 SNGGTT
+43 SNGDTT
-49 TPTTNVKDVDSITIT
+49 TPTTNVKDVDSMTIT
-64 KSFDTFILKQDEK
+64 KSFNTFILKQDEK

-96 DATIPDPAT
+96 DAIIPDPAT

-125 IELQIKDLAKATAY
+125 IELQIKDLAKAAAY

-154 NTKQAITNG
+154 NSKQAIPNG
-163 TISLTGAAPSI
+163 TISLTGAAPAT

-183 DARSLMLSPSNANF
+183 DARSLTLSPSNANF

-203 QITVSAFVADSKGG
+203 KITVSAFVADDKGG

-226 DLSNL
+226 DLPNL
-231 PSLGIY
+231 PRLGIY

-289 TFKGVDNLDTNSGS
+289 TFKGVDNLDTNTGS

-324 TTGSTFTLTVTT
+324 TIGSTFTLTVTT

-435 SLAPNAQFSITAT
+435 SLTPNAQFSVTAT

-473 LTIAN
+473 LTIAS

-526 LKAIKVATVADIA
+526 LKSIKVATVADIA
-539 KVSFFTNKDLTTNT
+539 NVSLVTNKDTLTTNT
-553 GDIIN
+553 GETIN
-558 VTAQVRDTNNV
+558 VTAQVRDANNV
-569 SLANMPV
+569 GLANMPV
-576 SFTLLDSATATGIT
+576 SFTLLDAAAATGIT
-590 NTTPQAITDA
+590 NTTPLQATTDA

-608 KVGTLTPDQK
+608 KVGALTPDQK

-623 SGLSFKATAGAI
+623 SGLSFKATAGTI
-635 TSSTVTLRTQEAIT
+635 TSSTVTLKTQEAIT

-661 SAIQLAVGS
+661 SAVQLALGS
-670 KVKVTALAMDKN
+670 KVKVTALAIDKN

-718 IEVEIKELAK
+718 IEVEIKDLTK

-758 ANTEAYKLFVSPSK
+758 ANTPAYQFFVNKSK
-772 QTLTTANDS
+772 DSLTTGSDEM
-781 STLTIRVTDVN
+781 TLTIHVTDTK
-792 GGIKAGIPVQLQMVD
+792 GGIKADVPVYLQILDNGVSY
-807 GIDKGLS
+807 GLS
-814 FNKTSQLTT
+814 FDKTSSLTT
-823 DANGL
+823 DSSGNVVVTL
-828 VIVDL
+828 K
-833 VQSDIGLASKLDH
+833 QSDIGLLSRLNHDAKV
-846 TGKIK
+846 K
-851 VIVNDGVYKQQEQE
+851 VIVNDGNYQAKEQT
-865 LVFKITGTKVSNPTA
+865 LDIAVSGTVIQNATASQTSVLPTDNVTLTGTLLDGTQKA
-880 SKTSVNDSETV
+880 
-891 ILSGKL
+891 
-897 VTGQVVNG
+897 
-905 VETPIANT
+905 IANT
-913 ELELFNSADPSTVLA
+913 TIELFNENDPTTVVATAVTNAAGTYSITKTVSQLGADVGSKINLA
-928 TISTDTVGQYTLNK
+928 
-942 IVSELGSTDNNGKL
+942 
-956 NLSLRVRDTAL
+956 VRA
-967 STYQVFNDIYTLTK
+967 SNQASPASYQVFSNLYTLTTP
-981 VNSANI
+981 SS
-987 AMVVYN
+987 N
-993 TTSVIKGDEAINNE
+993 TTTIFVSQNGVNTIGNEALVDQPYTITVN
-1007 VSVTDSHA
+1007 T
-1015 VTLNVPKAIITS
+1015 PKVAGYTK
-1027 ANFNNAVSPVIYV
+1027 VYL
-1040 STTKGTLIQGTQTGT
+1040 STTKGQLTVGSQTGT
-1055 RIAVPVIIDSAGDWK
+1055 RISADVRDGKAVFN
-1070 AQLTI
+1070 LTSGVPGNAVLTVEDEQAKPLQSENI
-1075 NSNVAGSATIKFET
+1075 S
-1089 DKAIELKTDN
+1089 
-1099 VTFIS
+1099 FIS
-1104 KDVRKLFLN
+1104 RNVDKFFLN
-1113 PNISIVNTNGEAK
+1113 SDITIVNTNGEAK
-1126 ITATVK
+1126 VTATVK
-1132 DGDDRPIRNAIVE
+1132 DSLDRPIKNAIVE
-1145 FSLIKDASGGRISS
+1145 FSLVKDASGGRISNA
-1159 SYALTDDSGLATIS
+1159 YVLTDETGLATIR
-1173 YFSGKIPTQT
+1173 YYAGKVPTAVDAVQ
-1183 NGVTIRSTVKN
+1183 IKSDVKA
-1194 VRIGNTNELVIS
+1194 VRVGNTDMPINS
-1206 PQTTDTSL
+1206 PKTATKTL
-1214 TVQNQASYIGV
+1214 TVQNQAASIGV
-1225 SLADKLDA
+1225 SFSDKVASSD
-1233 TLNDPVYY
+1233 DEVYY
-1241 FRDGSLYVVNSLGK
+1241 IMNGSIYVVNSTGK
-1255 PAVNQPVSIA
+1255 PVVNQPVSVSVI
-1265 ISPDYYRGG
+1265 PDYYRGG
-1274 EFTVLTNSSGTQYW
+1274 EFYAATDASGNAVAW
-1288 ALQYYR
+1288 GMRAYR
-1294 NFTDSSL
+1294 DFSKTL
-1301 MKIDTTSLRYA
+1301 GIIPTKIE
-1312 TNLDEITC
+1312 EITC
-1320 QSEDINNNGILDISE
+1320 RAEDLNLNNILDGGE
-1335 DVNNN
+1335 DTNT
-1340 GILDISEDVNNNGIL
+1340 
-1355 DISEDV
+1355 
-1361 NNNGKLD
+1361 NGKLD
-1368 PFNPVT
+1368 PFNPV
-1374 LLSRD
+1374 
-1379 GTPVAL
+1379 AIL
-1385 SGDGTATLV
+1385 SGDGSVLTQDGTATLT
-1394 TDNTGKLDF
+1394 TDATGKLDI
-1403 KLRYPKDTASWFTA
+1403 KLRYAKDTANWFTA
-1417 KLTVSTKVDGT
+1417 NVRVTTKVDGT
-1428 ESRNQLQRIEF
+1428 EYVQQRSKFEF
-1439 PVLVSDVTDFTIRP
+1439 PVLVTDITDFTIRP
-1453 NWKSPFAYANV
+1453 NWRSPFADGAVINPIDSGSGYNV
-1464 IKINN
+1464 
-1469 DGKCVAPLP
+1469 CVTPYK